1 MKEALL
7 YDKLESG
14 SVKCRL
20 CRHGCRIK
28 DGHKGICR
36 VRENSGGTLYTMVYD
51 KVISSNIDPIEK
63 KPLFHVAPGSR
74 SFSVAT
80 VGCNFR
86 CSFCQNYSIS
96 QMPRDEGRIV
106 GEAFSPADIAAG
118 AMRSGCKTIAYTY
131 TEPTIYYELARDT
144 MVEAKKLDL
153 MNVFVTNGYMT
164 RDMLDDARGLLDAA
178 NVDLK
183 AFNRQ
188 FYKKYCKARLE
199 GVLDTL
205 VYMKKMGIW
214 VEVTTLLIPGLNDDP
229 GEVRDM
235 ARFIRTQLGSGTPW
249 HVSRFYPQ
257 YREHGIP
264 PTEASALQKVR
275 QIGLDEG
282 LSYVYTGNL
291 PWDPGERTRCP
302 ECSHLLIERSG
313 YTILTYDISDGRC
326 SQCGYEVEGLEM

>member
-7 YDKLESG
+7 YDKLESRA
-14 SVKCRL
+14 VKCRL

-28 DGHKGICR
+28 DGNKGICR
-36 VRENSGGTLYTMVYD
+36 VRENRGGTLYTMVYD

-96 QMPRDEGRIV
+96 QMPRDAGRIA
-106 GEAFSPADIAAG
+106 GEAFSPAEIAAS
-118 AMRSGCKTIAYTY
+118 ALHNGCKTIAYTY

-144 MVEAKKLDL
+144 MVEAKKLGL

-164 RDMLDDARGLLDAA
+164 RDMLDDASGLLDAA

-188 FYKKYCKARLE
+188 FYTKYCKARLE
-199 GVLDTL
+199 GVIDTL
-205 VYMKKMGIW
+205 PYMKKLGVW

-235 ARFIRTQLGSGTPW
+235 AGFIRSQLGPGTPW

-257 YREHGIP
+257 YRERGIP

-282 LSYVYTGNL
+282 LYYVYTGNL
-291 PWDPGERTRCP
+291 PWNPGERTRCP
-302 ECSHLLIERSG
+302 GCSHLLIERSG
-313 YTILTYDISDGRC
+313 YTILRYDITDGLC
-326 SQCGYEVEGLEM
+326 PQCGYQVEGLEM